1 MRKALAVALAVG
13 LLAGAYV
20 GPAEAGKKKKPK
32 KVERVVEFEYVC
44 PCPGLFQ
51 LGGLTGTNFGGGPVA
66 VGDESYIKITAKDA
80 SGMPVLV
87 NIQQDLDGDGGNN
100 PVAEV
105 CATEEAP
112 KEATEINAGL
122 EMRLF
127 IETGRCD
134 SGTSVPMGG
143 TLTLTLSNLP

>member
-1 MRKALAVALAVG
+1 MRKAIAVAIALG
-13 LLAGAYV
+13 LLTGAMV
-20 GPAEAGKKKKPK
+20 APAEAGKKKKPK

-51 LGGLTGTNFGGGPVA
+51 LGGLTGTNIGGGPVA
-66 VGDESYIKITAKDA
+66 VGDESYIKITAEDV
-80 SGMPVLV
+80 SGTPVFV

-105 CATEEAP
+105 CATEEP
-112 KEATEINAGL
+112 PEEPTEINPGL

-127 IETGRCD
+127 IETGPCD
-134 SGTSVPMGG
+134 GGVSVPMGG